1 MDCISEDEWG
11 DVAVMGERLY
21 RHREHWQGLN
31 GGGFSAEWNFISLKC
46 SGFSGG
52 LYSHSVVS
60 FSCLDI
66 ILPIRG
72 GRGFREFEY
81 VTQPSPPTQPH
92 ARTNHKHRHECIYM
106 CTQACTRIHTA
117 CVHLRIHIH
126 TRTHTCTHPLASTP
140 HIRRP
145 RTYNIRIYTLKR
157 VSKA

>member
-72 GRGFREFEY
+72 EEDFANLNM
-81 VTQPSPPTQPH
+81 SHNHHHPPNHMHAQTTSTDTNAYICAHKHARAYTLHACIYAYTYIH
-92 ARTNHKHRHECIYM
+92 ARTHVRTRSHPHHTHAGREHTIYGY
-106 CTQACTRIHTA
+106 
-117 CVHLRIHIH
+117 
-126 TRTHTCTHPLASTP
+126 TH
-140 HIRRP
+140 
-145 RTYNIRIYTLKR
+145 
-157 VSKA
+157 

>member
-72 GRGFREFEY
+72 EEDFANLNM
-81 VTQPSPPTQPH
+81 SHNHHHPPNHMHAQTTSTDTNAYICAHKHARAYTLHACIYAYTYIH
-92 ARTNHKHRHECIYM
+92 ARTHVRTRSHPHHTYAGREHTIYGY
-106 CTQACTRIHTA
+106 
-117 CVHLRIHIH
+117 
-126 TRTHTCTHPLASTP
+126 TH
-140 HIRRP
+140 
-145 RTYNIRIYTLKR
+145 
-157 VSKA
+157 

>member
-1 MDCISEDEWG
+1 MGRRCSDGRTAVPPQRTLAGAEWG
-11 DVAVMGERLY
+11 
-21 RHREHWQGLN
+21 

-46 SGFSGG
+46 NGFSGG

-72 GRGFREFEY
+72 EEDFANLNM
-81 VTQPSPPTQPH
+81 SHNHHHPPNHMHAQTTSTDTNAYICAHKHARAYTLHACIYAYTYIH
-92 ARTNHKHRHECIYM
+92 ARTHVR
-106 CTQACTRIHTA
+106 TRSHP
-117 CVHLRIHIH
+117 HH
-126 TRTHTCTHPLASTP
+126 TRT
-140 HIRRP
+140 P